1 MEALCA
7 HSASQVERTEN
18 ALRICLKPNSME
30 LYFFLQ
36 SFMHSAPQILLQFHI
51 IFTYTDANHDLC

>member
-7 HSASQVERTEN
+7 HCVSHTERTEN
-18 ALRICLKPNSME
+18 ALRILLKPNSME

-36 SFMHSAPQILLQFHI
+36 SFMHSTPQILLQFHI
-51 IFTYTDANHDLC
+51 IFTYTYVNHDLC